1 MEIDIDEIPKQKP
14 PSILISDNK
23 SLQNIEIG
31 TQKIEDVPTARYL
44 SEISGGKKQFLIGL
58 FSPLIFLLILSF
70 FTFTFYETAGKNFW
84 GLGSSIELFLFGFM
98 ILFIFYIL
106 AIIISFISKNI
117 YLGLGLILSPFFTII
132 ILESFFW

>member
-1 MEIDIDEIPKQKP
+1 MGTDIDEIHKQKP

-31 TQKIEDVPTARYL
+31 TQKIEDIPTARFL

-70 FTFTFYETAGKNFW
+70 FIFWLETSDNNLRS
-84 GLGSSIELFLFGFM
+84 LGSSIELFLFGFM

-106 AIIISFISKNI
+106 AIFISFISKNI
-117 YLGLGLILSPFFTII
+117 YLGLGLIL
-132 ILESFFW
+132 

>member
-1 MEIDIDEIPKQKP
+1 MEIDIDEIPKQTP

-31 TQKIEDVPTARYL
+31 TQKIEDIPTARYL

-117 YLGLGLILSPFFTII
+117 HLGLGLILSPFFTIT
-132 ILESFFW
+132 ILETFFW

>member
-1 MEIDIDEIPKQKP
+1 METDIDEIPKQKP

-23 SLQNIEIG
+23 SLQNIEID
-31 TQKIEDVPTARYL
+31 TEKSEDIPTARYL
-44 SEISGGKKQFLIGL
+44 SEISSGKKEFLIGL
-58 FSPLIFLLILSF
+58 FSPPILLIILLFLLEIMDDVVGFRALEM
-70 FTFTFYETAGKNFW
+70 T
-84 GLGSSIELFLFGFM
+84 FLFVFM